1 VVNSNQ
7 VFRADAL
14 HKVDD
19 VGRALLR
26 DLGISRIVDL
36 RRTDELD
43 EMPSAVDRETI
54 EIVHTPIL
62 SDAASSHQL
71 MLGENLDLAGIYD
84 MMIDTR
90 GANLARALTQ
100 VATAPGP
107 VVFHCTAGKDRTGV
121 LAALILEVVGA
132 DRQAIVADYSA
143 TAVNLAGD
151 WAETMLASHDVPSLA
166 AAGVDIVTII
176 TQSPAPL
183 MEALLERLDREYGG
197 AEEYLKLHGLRSDDL
212 TALRTKLTG

>member
-1 VVNSNQ
+1 
-7 VFRADAL
+7 
-14 HKVDD
+14 
-19 VGRALLR
+19 
-26 DLGISRIVDL
+26 
-36 RRTDELD
+36 
-43 EMPSAVDRETI
+43 
-54 EIVHTPIL
+54 
-62 SDAASSHQL
+62 

-151 WAETMLASHDVPSLA
+151 WAETMLARAGTAVPS
-166 AAGVDIVTII
+166 
-176 TQSPAPL
+176 
-183 MEALLERLDREYGG
+183 
-197 AEEYLKLHGLRSDDL
+197 
-212 TALRTKLTG
+212 TALVCALITMSLKVNIRVISRSRPSWPDWMPA